1 MKKIII
7 RKKINIMYIIFI
19 IEFLNQKQDRQ
30 KEWNK
35 WMQELKNEGVCMHY

>member
-30 KEWNK
+30 KE
-35 WMQELKNEGVCMHY
+35 